1 MPLAENNKTTSV
13 NESTETATGEENI
26 ESLKRNLEEER
37 ERANKYLGNWQR
49 SEADFSNYKKRAEQE
64 KNEFTAFAN
73 SSLILNLLPVLDDLE
88 RALASLP
95 PKLAD
100 LTWVEGIK
108 LIHRK
113 LKAVLESHGLTEVEA
128 IGKPFD
134 PNFHEAVAHVE
145 GDDGMVVNEI
155 QKGYKLK
162 NKLLRPTL
170 VTVGNGAKTEGKTEE
185 EQPENNRL

>member
-1 MPLAENNKTTSV
+1 MVEDNKATSG
-13 NESTETATGEENI
+13 NEVTETATGEEKI

-37 ERANKYLGNWQR
+37 EKANKYLGNWQR
-49 SEADFSNYKKRAEQE
+49 SEADFSNYKKRAEQA

-95 PKLAD
+95 PKLSD

-113 LKAVLESHGLTEVEA
+113 LKTVLESYGLTEMEA

-134 PNFHEAVAHVE
+134 PNFHEAVAHLE
-145 GDDGMVVNEI
+145 GDEGMVINEA

-162 NKLLRPTL
+162 SKLLRPAL
-170 VTVGNGAKTEGKTEE
+170 VTVGKGNAEKTEGKTEE
-185 EQPENNRL
+185 EQPK

>member
-1 MPLAENNKTTSV
+1 MAENNKTTSG
-13 NESTETATGEENI
+13 NEVTETATGEDSI

-37 ERANKYLGNWQR
+37 EKANKYLGNWQR

-64 KNEFTAFAN
+64 KNDFTAFAN
-73 SSLILNLLPVLDDLE
+73 SALILNLLPVLDDLE
-88 RALASLP
+88 RALSSLP

-100 LTWVEGIK
+100 QTWVHGIK

-128 IGKPFD
+128 VGKPFD
-134 PNFHEAVAHVE
+134 PNFHEAIAHVE
-145 GDDGMVVNEI
+145 GNDGMVINEV

-170 VTVGNGAKTEGKTEE
+170 VTVGNGTKTEGKTGE
-185 EQPENNRL
+185 EQPE